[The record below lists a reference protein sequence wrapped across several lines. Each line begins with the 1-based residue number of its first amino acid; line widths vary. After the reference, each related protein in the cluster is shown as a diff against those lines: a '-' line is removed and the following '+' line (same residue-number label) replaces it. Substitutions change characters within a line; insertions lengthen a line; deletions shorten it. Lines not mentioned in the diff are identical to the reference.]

1 MQDLLTPA
9 EGPAGQH
16 WCGQER
22 AVYPLL
28 GAARVIITVSLGA
41 TTACPL
47 TVQAIPAFFT
57 AAGVKSLNY
66 PLPMSSLALV
76 L

>member
-1 MQDLLTPA
+1 
-9 EGPAGQH
+9 
-16 WCGQER
+16 
-22 AVYPLL
+22 VYPLL
-28 GAARVIITVSLGA
+28 GAARVTITVSLGA